1 MLREDL
7 VKLVESMHATAP
19 MVVYEFAGAGAQ
31 ALAWLHSVGGS
42 SRTLLEA
49 TDRYAASAVTDAL
62 GFEPEPFTSAQVA
75 RAMATKAFL
84 RACYL
89 ADPAANVGGIGLTA
103 TIATDRKKRGDHR
116 CWLAV
121 CDASG
126 VTTYALTLSKGART
140 RPEEEQLVSLLTLSA
155 MAQFCGLSDLP
166 VLPLLSQEE
175 LVEEFEA
182 VGLLERL
189 VAEEFGLITVWPDGR
204 MVPAE
209 FLPTIAILSG
219 AFNPFH
225 EGHRQLAEV
234 ASRILKQE
242 VYYELPLVNADKGFI
257 ATNEARRRIAQFA
270 HVSPLILTAVPLFRQ
285 KARLFP
291 HSVFV
296 TGVDTVRRLIQ
307 PRFYHNDAQEM
318 LGSFREIRTA
328 GCRFLVPGRLENEQ
342 FFTLQDIQLPFGYQ
356 ELFEEIPEVDFRV
369 DISSTALRQNEST
382 W

>member
-1 MLREDL
+1 
-7 VKLVESMHATAP
+7 
-19 MVVYEFAGAGAQ
+19 
-31 ALAWLHSVGGS
+31 
-42 SRTLLEA
+42 
-49 TDRYAASAVTDAL
+49 
-62 GFEPEPFTSAQVA
+62 
-75 RAMATKAFL
+75 
-84 RACYL
+84 
-89 ADPAANVGGIGLTA
+89 
-103 TIATDRKKRGDHR
+103 
-116 CWLAV
+116 
-121 CDASG
+121 
-126 VTTYALTLSKGART
+126 
-140 RPEEEQLVSLLTLSA
+140 
-155 MAQFCGLSDLP
+155 
-166 VLPLLSQEE
+166 LSQEE

-369 DISSTALRQNEST
+369 DISSTALRQNQSIC
-382 W
+382 